1 VNNCKDY
8 QKMMHLALDGTAD
21 EREMKRL
28 KDHMTLC
35 RDCTR
40 EFRILQL
47 SLDLL
52 ASMPVKEPAAE
63 FTSNTVTKAFAA
75 KKKLLRQQ
83 KIASWAL
90 SGLTVVI
97 SVLILAG
104 WNVAIRPAIRVV
116 FLNILGIILEWR
128 ILLKTFN
135 KVLTALG
142 KYLITSGSD
151 AASTIWEGCVPL
163 FSGYLMALIIMAFI
177 ILITGVKSSAFSFK
191 RR

>member
-8 QKMMHLALDGTAD
+8 KKMMHLALDGTAD

-35 RDCTR
+35 KDCAR

-63 FTSNTVTKAFAA
+63 FTSNTVKKAFAA

-128 ILLKTFN
+128 ILLKTFS